1 MRIIAGKWRGRTL
14 LAPPGQATRPTS
26 DRTREA
32 LFSMLTS
39 RLGSFDEL
47 RVADIFA
54 GTGALGLEA
63 LSRGAAHCT
72 FVERDREALTIL
84 KANIAKLGA
93 EGADV
98 RAQAAE
104 GFAGGP
110 FDLVFMDPPYGS
122 GLGQKILPRLA
133 LEPGAWVSIETAF
146 NEDVAVPGFEID
158 AARRHGKA
166 KLTLLRR
173 LVPAPA
179 VP

>member
-1 MRIIAGKWRGRTL
+1 MRIIAGRWRGRSL
-14 LAPPGQATRPTS
+14 IAPAGDATRPTS

-39 RLGSFDEL
+39 RLGSFEEL
-47 RVADIFA
+47 RVGDIFA

-63 LSRGAAHCT
+63 MSRGAARCT
-72 FVERDREALTIL
+72 FVERDREAIAAL

-93 EGADV
+93 EGTDV

-110 FDLVFMDPPYGS
+110 FDLVLLDPPYGS
-122 GLGQKILPRLA
+122 ALGQKVLPRLA
-133 LEPGAWVSIETAF
+133 LEPGAWASIETAY
-146 NEDVAVPGFEID
+146 NEDVAVAGFGIE
-158 AARRHGKA
+158 AERRHGKA

-173 LVPAPA
+173 L
-179 VP
+179 

>member
-1 MRIIAGKWRGRTL
+1 MRIIAGAWRGRAL
-14 LAPPGQATRPTS
+14 VAPPGDATRPTA

-39 RLGSFDEL
+39 RLGSFAEL

-72 FVERDREALTIL
+72 FIERDREALAAL
-84 KANIAKLGA
+84 KANIDKLGA
-93 EGADV
+93 TGTDV

-104 GFAGGP
+104 GFTGGP
-110 FDLVFMDPPYGS
+110 YDLVFLDPPYGS
-122 GLGQKILPRLA
+122 ALGQKVLSRLA
-133 LEPGAWVSIETAF
+133 LNAGTWASIETAF
-146 NEDVAVPGFEID
+146 NEDVEVPDFQVEIS
-158 AARRHGKA
+158 RVHGKA

-173 LVPAPA
+173 L
-179 VP
+179 

>member
-1 MRIIAGKWRGRTL
+1 MRIIAGRWRGRS
-14 LAPPGQATRPTS
+14 LAVPPGEVTRPTA

-39 RLGSFDEL
+39 RIGSFEDL

-63 LSRGAAHCT
+63 LSRGARSCT
-72 FVERDREALTIL
+72 FVERDRDAVAAL

-93 EGADV
+93 EGTDI

-110 FDLVFMDPPYGS
+110 FDVVFLDPPYGS
-122 GLGQKILPRLA
+122 SLGQKILPRLA
-133 LEPGAWVSIETAF
+133 LETGAWVSIETAF
-146 NEDVAVPGFEID
+146 KEDVEVPGFNAD
-158 AARRHGKA
+158 AIRTHGKA

-173 LVPAPA
+173 L
-179 VP
+179 